1 MYRDKIELVNS
12 SLVILNLSLKL
23 KLKIAKSIILIFC
36 QNIQLNKQ

>member
-12 SLVILNLSLKL
+12 SLVILNIKL
-23 KLKIAKSIILIFC
+23 KLKIVTSIILIFC